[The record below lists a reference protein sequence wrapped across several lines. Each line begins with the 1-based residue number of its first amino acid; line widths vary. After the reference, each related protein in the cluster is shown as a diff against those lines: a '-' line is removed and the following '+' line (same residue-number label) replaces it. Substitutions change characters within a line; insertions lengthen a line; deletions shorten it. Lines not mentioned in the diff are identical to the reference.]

1 MKQHPP
7 LRAVSAQ
14 TRTLSPVVVENRP
27 SQPAAS
33 RTLHRGAAPGGAVL
47 HLILTL
53 AIMMCVA
60 MLVSCTVAKNQ
71 LAVAFAAAGDP
82 AMESKDKA
90 DVMKAAL
97 VSLAQDSAARKF
109 DIPFIQWGGK
119 LKFGDIVLD
128 KAGRPVLVADAKGN
142 FVPLRNGWSLDN
154 EASFKD
160 LNQSVVTV
168 TGIYGAAKAAI
179 AASHSKDVAETELTK
194 RAASDNAARVRI
206 NSDQLKHDSFIQ
218 ELKAGETTAP

>member
-1 MKQHPP
+1 M
-7 LRAVSAQ
+7 
-14 TRTLSPVVVENRP
+14 VVENRP
-27 SQPAAS
+27 SQPAAPG
-33 RTLHRGAAPGGAVL
+33 TLHRGAATGGAVL
-47 HLILTL
+47 HSVATL
-53 AIMMCVA
+53 ALMAAVA
-60 MLVSCTVAKNQ
+60 LLVSCTVAKPQ

-82 AMESKDKA
+82 AMDSNDKA
-90 DVMKAAL
+90 EVMKAAL
-97 VSLAQDSAARKF
+97 VSLAQEAQGRKF

-128 KAGRPVLVADAKGN
+128 KAGRPIIVADAKGN

-179 AASHSKDVAETELTK
+179 ASAHSKDVAEKELTR
-194 RAASDNAARVRI
+194 RAASDNAAKVRM
-206 NSDQLKHDSFIQ
+206 NTDQLKHDSFIQ